1 LFSNIL
7 WLSLGGALG
16 YWLCTE
22 LATSLLS
29 WLTPALGIVDALLWS
44 QLTQLVLLILL
55 AFGLLQLARRQKALH
70 ALAGAVLLP
79 LAVIVSWS
87 GTLSLYRAEL
97 DLALTPVL
105 AQARVV
111 EMVPAQQLELA
122 LQWQQQQ
129 SPAAAQLYVEFAS
142 ARKPYLT
149 LHLQQPGSWTLTR
162 YWLQLPTDPAQTG
175 LTALGEPL
183 ELTPGNSR
191 HSVGELFFSLHY
203 QLAGLLKRAAQ
214 PLLIGLS
221 IALLALTGSG
231 VYLLWQRWR
240 QAGTMQ
246 RFGRGPLRWHLV
258 GAVLSLPWLCW
269 YFGSALLTQYGNWA
283 PELIKQHSAAYYQA
297 LFPTPL
303 PQPAAVAKESVAATT
318 AMPAAT
324 TFTTPELSTLLQTPG
339 WPVAKVQLD
348 LASGKWLLTEQPN
361 WPQTA
366 PYQLRQQSLN
376 TQLQVLPQADYWQ
389 STPWSLRNLGY
400 AAHQSLYAGP
410 VLRALLALGGVLA
423 VLMLCGA
430 AESYGRKR
438 GWWLLALLRALTSGF
453 VLATLLFILLQLLFL
468 PPSGMALLTQL
479 GLCWG
484 ICSLLLSGW
493 TCWQYRLPR

>member
-1 LFSNIL
+1 MFSNIL

-22 LATSLLS
+22 LATWLLS
-29 WLTPALGIVDALLWS
+29 WLTPALGVVDALLWT

-55 AFGLLQLARRQKALH
+55 AFGLLQLAKRQKTLH
-70 ALAGAVLLP
+70 ALAGTVLLP

-97 DLALTPVL
+97 DLALTPAL
-105 AQARVV
+105 AQARAV
-111 EMVPAQQLELA
+111 EMAPVRQLELA
-122 LQWQQQQ
+122 LQWQQQH
-129 SPAAAQLYVEFAS
+129 SPAEAQLYVEFAS

-175 LTALGEPL
+175 LIALGEPL

-221 IALLALTGSG
+221 IALLALICSG
-231 VYLLWQRWR
+231 LFLLWQRLR
-240 QAGTMQ
+240 QGGSNSV
-246 RFGRGPLRWHLV
+246 FGRGPLRWHLV

-303 PQPAAVAKESVAATT
+303 PQPTTFTAAT

-324 TFTTPELSTLLQTPG
+324 TFSTPELARLLQTPG

-348 LASGKWLLTEQPN
+348 LTSGKWLLTEQPN
-361 WPQTA
+361 WPQAA
-366 PYQLRQQSLN
+366 PYQLRQQSIN
-376 TQLQVLPQADYWQ
+376 NQLQVLPQADYWQ
-389 STPWSLRNLGY
+389 STPWSLRNFGY

-410 VLRALLALGGVLA
+410 ALRALLALGGVLV

-430 AESYGRKR
+430 AEAYGRKR
-438 GWWLLALLRALTSGF
+438 SWWLLALLRTLTSGF
-453 VLATLLFILLQLLFL
+453 VLATCLLILLQLLHL
-468 PPSGMALLTQL
+468 PPSGLALLPQL

-484 ICSLLLSGW
+484 ISGLLLSGW
-493 TCWQYRLPR
+493 ICWQYRLQR

>member
-1 LFSNIL
+1 MFSNIL

-16 YWLCTE
+16 YWLSGE
-22 LATSLLS
+22 LATWQLS
-29 WLTPALGIVDALLWS
+29 WLTPALGIVDALLWT
-44 QLTQLVLLILL
+44 QLTQLMLLIVL
-55 AFGLLQLARRQKALH
+55 AFGLLQLAKRQKALH

-97 DLALTPVL
+97 DLALTPAL
-105 AQARVV
+105 APARAV
-111 EMVPAQQLELA
+111 EMAPARQLELA
-122 LQWQQQQ
+122 LQWQQQH

-203 QLAGLLKRAAQ
+203 QLAGLLQRAAQ

-231 VYLLWQRWR
+231 IYLLWQRWR
-240 QAGTMQ
+240 QAGTTQ
-246 RFGRGPLRWHLV
+246 VFGRGPLRWHLV
-258 GAVLSLPWLCW
+258 GALLSLPWLCW

-283 PELIKQHSAAYYQA
+283 PELIKQHSAAYYLA
-297 LFPTPL
+297 LFPQPR
-303 PQPAAVAKESVAATT
+303 PQPAAVAKESVMAATT
-318 AMPAAT
+318 PDLA
-324 TFTTPELSTLLQTPG
+324 TLLDTPG

-348 LASGKWLLTEQPN
+348 LASGKWLFTEQPN

-389 STPWSLRNLGY
+389 SAPWELRNLGY

-410 VLRALLALGGVLA
+410 ALRALLALGGILA
-423 VLMLCGA
+423 MLMLCGA
-430 AESYGRKR
+430 AEAYGRKQSL
-438 GWWLLALLRALTSGF
+438 WLLALLRTLTSGF
-453 VLATLLFILLQLLFL
+453 VLATFILILLQLLGL
-468 PPSGMALLTQL
+468 PSAGLALLPQL

-493 TCWQYRLPR
+493 TCWQYRLQR

>member
-1 LFSNIL
+1 MFGKIL
-7 WLSLGGALG
+7 WLSLGGALV

-22 LATSLLS
+22 LATLLLS
-29 WLTPALGIVDALLWS
+29 WLTPALGVVDALLW
-44 QLTQLVLLILL
+44 TQLGQLILLILL

-70 ALAGAVLLP
+70 ALAGALLLP

-97 DLALTPVL
+97 DLALTPAL
-105 AQARVV
+105 AQARAVDL
-111 EMVPAQQLELA
+111 PTTQQLQLA
-122 LQWQQQQ
+122 LQWQQQHAQ
-129 SPAAAQLYVEFAS
+129 AAAQLYVEFAS

-162 YWLQLPTDPAQTG
+162 HWLQLPTDPAQTG

-191 HSVGELFFSLHY
+191 LSIGELFFSLHY

-221 IALLALTGSG
+221 IALLALAASG
-231 VYLLWQRWR
+231 VYLFWQRWR
-240 QAGTMQ
+240 QAGAMQ
-246 RFGRGPLRWHLV
+246 LFGRGPLRWHLA
-258 GAVLSLPWLCW
+258 GALLSLPWLCW

-283 PELIKQHSAAYYQA
+283 PELIKQHNAVYYQA
-297 LFPTPL
+297 LFPQ
-303 PQPAAVAKESVAATT
+303 PQPQPQPQRVVAVNSPATPDLT
-318 AMPAAT
+318 
-324 TFTTPELSTLLQTPG
+324 TLLQTPG

-348 LASGKWLLTEQPN
+348 LTSGKWLLTEQPN
-361 WPQTA
+361 WPQSA
-366 PYQLRQQSLN
+366 PYQLRQQTLN
-376 TQLQVLPQADYWQ
+376 ADLQVLPQADYWQ

-410 VLRALLALGGVLA
+410 WLRALLALGGVLV

-430 AESYGRKR
+430 AESYGRKQR
-438 GWWLLALLRALTSGF
+438 WWLLALLRALTSGF
-453 VLATLLFILLQLLFL
+453 VLATLLLLVLSRLLPQFNA
-468 PPSGMALLTQL
+468 PLLTQL
-479 GLCWG
+479 GWCWG
-484 ICSLLLSGW
+484 LSAAVVMGW
-493 TCWQYRLPR
+493 SWYLYRPQR

>member
-1 LFSNIL
+1 MFSNIL

-16 YWLCTE
+16 YWLSGE
-22 LATSLLS
+22 LATWLLS
-29 WLTPALGIVDALLWS
+29 WLTPALGVVDALLWT
-44 QLTQLVLLILL
+44 QLTQLVLLIVL
-55 AFGLLQLARRQKALH
+55 AFGLLQLAKRQKALH

-97 DLALTPVL
+97 DLALTPAL
-105 AQARVV
+105 APARAV
-111 EMVPAQQLELA
+111 EMAPAQQLALA
-122 LQWQQQQ
+122 LQWQQQH

-149 LHLQQPGSWTLTR
+149 LHLQQSGSWTLTR

-203 QLAGLLKRAAQ
+203 QLAGLFKRAAQ

-221 IALLALTGSG
+221 VALLALTGSG

-240 QAGTMQ
+240 QAVTTQ
-246 RFGRGPLRWHLV
+246 RFSHVLGRGPLRWHLV
-258 GAVLSLPWLCW
+258 GALLSLPWLCW

-303 PQPAAVAKESVAATT
+303 PAAVAKQSGTATT
-318 AMPAAT
+318 ATPADM
-324 TFTTPELSTLLQTPG
+324 TFTPPELSSLLQTPG

-348 LASGKWLLTEQPN
+348 LTSGKWLFTEQPN

-400 AAHQSLYAGP
+400 AAHQSLYAGAA
-410 VLRALLALGGVLA
+410 LRALLALGGVLA

-430 AESYGRKR
+430 AEAYGRKR
-438 GWWLLALLRALTSGF
+438 SWWILALLRALSSGY
-453 VLATLLFILLQLLFL
+453 VLATLLLMLLNVKLQFNA
-468 PPSGMALLTQL
+468 ALLTQL

-493 TCWQYRLPR
+493 TCWQYRLQR

>member
-1 LFSNIL
+1 MFSNIL

-16 YWLCTE
+16 YWLSGE
-22 LATSLLS
+22 LATWLLS
-29 WLTPALGIVDALLWS
+29 WLPPALGIVDALLWT

-79 LAVIVSWS
+79 LAIIVSWS

-97 DLALTPVL
+97 DLALTPAL
-105 AQARVV
+105 AQARAV
-111 EMVPAQQLELA
+111 EMAPAQQLELA

-129 SPAAAQLYVEFAS
+129 APAAAQLYVEFAS
-142 ARKPYLT
+142 PRKPYLT

-175 LTALGEPL
+175 LTTLGEPL

-203 QLAGLLKRAAQ
+203 QLAGLFKRVAQ

-221 IALLALTGSG
+221 VALLALTGSG
-231 VYLLWQRWR
+231 VYLLWQRRR
-240 QAGTMQ
+240 QARTTQ
-246 RFGRGPLRWHLV
+246 RFSHVLGRGPLRWHLV
-258 GAVLSLPWLCW
+258 GALLSLPWLCW

-303 PQPAAVAKESVAATT
+303 PQPVAATKET
-318 AMPAAT
+318 AI
-324 TFTTPELSTLLQTPG
+324 TFTTPELATLLQTPD

-348 LASGKWLLTEQPN
+348 PASGKWLLTEQPN

-366 PYQLRQQSLN
+366 PYQLRQQSIN
-376 TQLQVLPQADYWQ
+376 NQLQVLPQADYWQ

-410 VLRALLALGGVLA
+410 ALRALLAFDGVLA

-438 GWWLLALLRALTSGF
+438 SWWLLALLRALSTGF
-453 VLATLLFILLQLLFL
+453 VLATLLLILLQLLRL
-468 PPSGMALLTQL
+468 PLTGLALLPQL

-484 ICSLLLSGW
+484 ICTVALIGW
-493 TCWQYRLPR
+493 TSWQYRLQR

>member
-1 LFSNIL
+1 MFSNIV

-22 LATSLLS
+22 LATWLLS
-29 WLTPALGIVDALLWS
+29 WLTPALGVVDALLWT
-44 QLTQLVLLILL
+44 QLTQLVLLIVL
-55 AFGLLQLARRQKALH
+55 AFGLLQLAKRQKALH
-70 ALAGAVLLP
+70 ALVGAVLLP

-97 DLALTPVL
+97 DLALTPAL
-105 AQARVV
+105 APARAVDI
-111 EMVPAQQLELA
+111 PTAQQLQLA

-129 SPAAAQLYVEFAS
+129 APAAAQLYVEFAS
-142 ARKPYLT
+142 PRKPYLT

-162 YWLQLPTDPAQTG
+162 HWLQLPTDPAQTG
-175 LTALGEPL
+175 LIALGEPL

-221 IALLALTGSG
+221 IALLALAASG
-231 VYLLWQRWR
+231 IYLFWQRWR
-240 QAGTMQ
+240 QAGTTQ
-246 RFGRGPLRWHLV
+246 LFGHVLGHGPLRWHLV
-258 GAVLSLPWLCW
+258 GALLSLPWLCW

-283 PELIKQHSAAYYQA
+283 PELIQQHSAAYYQA

-303 PQPAAVAKESVAATT
+303 PQPVAAAKET
-318 AMPAAT
+318 AT
-324 TFTTPELSTLLQTPG
+324 TFTAPELATLLQTPG

-348 LASGKWLLTEQPN
+348 LTSGKWLLTEQPN

-376 TQLQVLPQADYWQ
+376 TQLQVLPQDDYWQ

-410 VLRALLALGGVLA
+410 ALRVLLAFGGVLA

-438 GWWLLALLRALTSGF
+438 SWWLLALLRALTSGF
-453 VLATLLFILLQLLFL
+453 VLATCLLLLLHLLRL
-468 PPSGMALLTQL
+468 SPSGLALLPQL
-479 GLCWG
+479 GLYWG
-484 ICSLLLSGW
+484 ISGLLLSGW
-493 TCWQYRLPR
+493 TCWQYRLQR

>member
-1 LFSNIL
+1 MFSNIL

-16 YWLCTE
+16 YWLSGE
-22 LATSLLS
+22 LATWLLS
-29 WLTPALGIVDALLWS
+29 WLTPTLGVVDALLWT

-55 AFGLLQLARRQKALH
+55 AFGLLQLAKRQKTLH

-97 DLALTPVL
+97 DLALTPAL
-105 AQARVV
+105 TQARAV
-111 EMVPAQQLELA
+111 EIPAAQQLQLA
-122 LQWQQQQ
+122 LEWQQQQ
-129 SPAAAQLYVEFAS
+129 APNAAQLYVEFAS

-162 YWLQLPTDPAQTG
+162 YWLQLPTDPAQAG
-175 LTALGEPL
+175 LTALGSPQ

-191 HSVGELFFSLHY
+191 HSVGELVFSLHY
-203 QLAGLLKRAAQ
+203 QLAGLLKSAAQ

-221 IALLALTGSG
+221 IALLALTLSG
-231 VYLLWQRWR
+231 IYLLWQRRR
-240 QAGTMQ
+240 QAGTTQ
-246 RFGRGPLRWHLV
+246 FFGRGPLRWHLA
-258 GAVLSLPWLCW
+258 GALLSLPWLCW

-303 PQPAAVAKESVAATT
+303 PQPIAATKET
-318 AMPAAT
+318 AT
-324 TFTTPELSTLLQTPG
+324 TFTRPELSTLLDTPG

-348 LASGKWLLTEQPN
+348 LTSGKWLLTEQPN

-400 AAHQSLYAGP
+400 AAHQSLYAVP
-410 VLRALLALGGVLA
+410 ALRVLLALGGVLV

-430 AESYGRKR
+430 AESYGRKQ
-438 GWWLLALLRALTSGF
+438 GWWLLALLRALTCGF
-453 VLATLLFILLQLLFL
+453 VLATSLLILLQLLRL
-468 PPSGMALLTQL
+468 SPSGLALLPQL
-479 GLCWG
+479 GLCWA
-484 ICSLLLSGW
+484 ICTVALTGW
-493 TCWQYRLPR
+493 TWWQYRLQR

>member
-1 LFSNIL
+1 MFRNIL

-22 LATSLLS
+22 LATWLLS
-29 WLTPALGIVDALLWS
+29 WLTPALGVVDALLW
-44 QLTQLVLLILL
+44 TQLMQLILLMLL
-55 AFGLLQLARRQKALH
+55 AFGLLQLAKRQKALH
-70 ALAGAVLLP
+70 ALVGAVLLP

-97 DLALTPVL
+97 DLALTPALV
-105 AQARVV
+105 QARAV
-111 EMVPAQQLELA
+111 EMAPAQQLELA
-122 LQWQQQQ
+122 LQWQQQHA
-129 SPAAAQLYVEFAS
+129 PAAAQLYVEFAS
-142 ARKPYLT
+142 ARKLYLT

-162 YWLQLPTDPAQTG
+162 FWLQLPTDPAQTG

-203 QLAGLLKRAAQ
+203 QLAGLLQRAAQ

-221 IALLALTGSG
+221 IALLALAASG
-231 VYLLWQRWR
+231 IYLFWQRWR
-240 QAGTMQ
+240 QDGATQ
-246 RFGRGPLRWHLV
+246 LFGHVLGHGPLRWHLA
-258 GAVLSLPWLCW
+258 GALLSLPWLCW

-283 PELIKQHSAAYYQA
+283 PDLMKQHSAAYYQA

-303 PQPAAVAKESVAATT
+303 PQPVAATKET
-318 AMPAAT
+318 AI
-324 TFTTPELSTLLQTPG
+324 TFTTPELATLLQTPG

-348 LASGKWLLTEQPN
+348 LNSGKWLLTEQPI

-366 PYQLRQQSLN
+366 PYQLRQQSIN
-376 TQLQVLPQADYWQ
+376 HQLQVLPQANYWQ
-389 STPWSLRNLGY
+389 SAPWELRNLGY
-400 AAHQSLYAGP
+400 AAHQSLYAGAA
-410 VLRALLALGGVLA
+410 LRALLAFGGVLA

-430 AESYGRKR
+430 AEAYGRKR
-438 GWWLLALLRALTSGF
+438 SWWLLALLRALTSGF
-453 VLATLLFILLQLLFL
+453 VLATCLLLLLQLLRL
-468 PPSGMALLTQL
+468 SPSGPALLPQL

-493 TCWQYRLPR
+493 TCWQYRLQR